1 MRRHVCCSERTAGG
15 ESMKRMLLTAVA
27 ALLCSGG
34 VAFAADQTWTGTIS
48 DSKCGASH
56 KAMTEHNKNLTDSAC
71 TQGCVKGGAKYVL
84 SSGGKIYTLENQND
98 PALAMYAGDRVTVT
112 GEVRGNTIAASKIAK
127 AK

>member
-1 MRRHVCCSERTAGG
+1 MEDTM
-15 ESMKRMLLTAVA
+15 MKRSMLVAVA
-27 ALLCSGG
+27 IVLGSAGA
-34 VAFAADQTWTGTIS
+34 AFAAEQTLTGTIS

-56 KAMTEHNKNLTDSAC
+56 KAMTEHNKDLTDSAC

-112 GEVRGNTIAASKIAK
+112 GEVRGNTIAASKISK

>member
-1 MRRHVCCSERTAGG
+1 
-15 ESMKRMLLTAVA
+15 MKRMLLTAVA

-71 TQGCVKGGAKYVL
+71 AQACVKGGAKFVL
-84 SSGGKIYTLENQND
+84 AAGDKIYVLENQKD
-98 PALAMYAGDRVTVT
+98 PALALYAGKMVTVD
-112 GEVRGNTIAASKIAK
+112 GDLQGDTIRATKITMAK
-127 AK
+127 P